1 VTFESHASED
11 APPRRG
17 GLTPERRAPRAV
29 AAGGGTGRGG
39 SLLAHLTA
47 GGTEGNERLTT
58 VTGALLLVGLAA
70 LGITILRIHPLLEE
84 HMFLGMLLI
93 GPVALKMGS
102 TGYRFVRYY
111 TAEPRYRRK
120 GPPEPAMRLLAPLVV
135 LSTVVVFASGVA
147 LMLVGPSSRGALLP
161 IHKVSF
167 FVWLSATGLHVLGHL
182 ADLPRVLAPS
192 ETGIVELDE
201 RRAGRGGRA
210 LALGGMLVAGLVLGV
225 ISISQF
231 PAWVNAPFPHH

>member
-1 VTFESHASED
+1 MALEGQATETRS
-11 APPRRG
+11 
-17 GLTPERRAPRAV
+17 
-29 AAGGGTGRGG
+29 
-39 SLLAHLTA
+39 SLLARLTA
-47 GGTEGNERLTT
+47 GGTEGNARLTT
-58 VTGALLLVGLAA
+58 VTGVVLLVLLAV

-102 TGYRFVRYY
+102 AGYRFVRYY

-120 GPPEPAMRLLAPLVV
+120 GPPELAMRVLAPLVV
-135 LSTVVVFASGVA
+135 LSTVVVFASGIA

-161 IHKVSF
+161 VHKVSF
-167 FVWLSATGLHVLGHL
+167 FVWLAATALHVLGHL
-182 ADLPRVLAPS
+182 SDLPHVLAPAD
-192 ETGIVELDE
+192 TGLGELE
-201 RRAGRGGRA
+201 ARRAGRGGRA

-231 PAWVNAPFPHH
+231 APWANAHFPHH

>member
-1 VTFESHASED
+1 VASEGQ
-11 APPRRG
+11 ATETRP
-17 GLTPERRAPRAV
+17 T
-29 AAGGGTGRGG
+29 
-39 SLLAHLTA
+39 LLARLTA
-47 GGTEGNERLTT
+47 GGTDGNARLTA
-58 VTGALLLVGLAA
+58 VTGVVLLVLLAA

-120 GPPEPAMRLLAPLVV
+120 GPPELALRVLAPLLV
-135 LSTVVVFASGVA
+135 LSTIVVFASGVA
-147 LMLVGPSSRGALLP
+147 LMLVGPSSRGTLTS

-167 FVWLSATGLHVLGHL
+167 FVWLSAAVLHVLGHL
-182 ADLPRVLAPS
+182 TELPRVLAPTDAGLAAL
-192 ETGIVELDE
+192 EE

-210 LALGGMLVAGLVLGV
+210 LALSGMLVAGVVLGV
-225 ISISQF
+225 VSISQYG
-231 PAWVNAPFPHH
+231 PWVNAHFPHH

>member
-1 VTFESHASED
+1 MV
-11 APPRRG
+11 
-17 GLTPERRAPRAV
+17 
-29 AAGGGTGRGG
+29 
-39 SLLAHLTA
+39 
-47 GGTEGNERLTT
+47 
-58 VTGALLLVGLAA
+58 LLVLLAA
-70 LGITILRIHPLLEE
+70 LGVTIVRVHPLLEE
-84 HMFLGMLLI
+84 HMFLGMLLL

-120 GPPEPAMRLLAPLVV
+120 GPPELALRVLAPLVV
-135 LSTVVVFASGVA
+135 LSTVVVFGTGVLLLLA
-147 LMLVGPSSRGALLP
+147 GPSSRPTWFP
-161 IHKVSF
+161 IHKDSF
-167 FVWLSATGLHVLGHL
+167 FVWLAAMALHVLGHL

-192 ETGIVELDE
+192 ESGIAELDA

-231 PAWVNAPFPHH
+231 APWASAHFPHH

>member
-1 VTFESHASED
+1 VSFESQTREPAG
-11 APPRRG
+11 APRTRAADDRG
-17 GLTPERRAPRAV
+17 GR
-29 AAGGGTGRGG
+29 
-39 SLLAHLTA
+39 SLLARLTA
-47 GGTEGNERLTT
+47 GGTDGNERLTT
-58 VTGALLLVGLAA
+58 VTGALLLVLLAA
-70 LGITILRIHPLLEE
+70 LGITILRVHPLLEE

-102 TGYRFVRYY
+102 TGYRFARYY

-135 LSTVVVFASGVA
+135 LSTVVVFGSGVV
-147 LMLVGPSSRGALLP
+147 LLLVGPSSRSTWFP

-167 FVWLSATGLHVLGHL
+167 FVWLSLTALHVLGHL
-182 ADLPRVLAPS
+182 ADLPRVLRPS
-192 ETGIVELDE
+192 DTGIAALEE

-210 LALGGMLVAGLVLGV
+210 LALSGMLVAGVVLGV